1 MTPALSRTAS
11 PARQADVEL
20 APMAHEAEAPA
31 VEWTKERVGQ
41 WARAEGID
49 EQVAAKLERQEVDG
63 DTLLAYARAKA
74 ELRVDLDI
82 SVGAA
87 HKLYRAIQRLAAS
100 EGGGAAGDRSSWIRA
115 SVFSRSSVAD
125 VQRSGGGGH
134 GHKKCCYGFGL
145 PGFREIIEVIVI
157 LLAAFAFHEIV
168 GALET
173 VGLQKQQ
180 LDDLTSRFDTLDK
193 TASHLENALTDAQE
207 ASARAQAAADEA
219 KQTAA
224 DVEKVSK
231 NSTATV
237 SKIVANMEEKLQTVS
252 SLDARVHAL
261 EERAPV
267 PLGLIA
273 TWNGVVS
280 ELPEGWAQCDGS
292 HGTPDLRDKFVVAAG
307 NRYVLGSSA
316 DAGENV
322 NSSATLHSFCDGAKR
337 CFESAGINGVLSV
350 TLGEP
355 VPAHYALLYVM
366 RVGS

>member
-1 MTPALSRTAS
+1 
-11 PARQADVEL
+11 
-20 APMAHEAEAPA
+20 
-31 VEWTKERVGQ
+31 
-41 WARAEGID
+41 
-49 EQVAAKLERQEVDG
+49 
-63 DTLLAYARAKA
+63 
-74 ELRVDLDI
+74 
-82 SVGAA
+82 
-87 HKLYRAIQRLAAS
+87 
-100 EGGGAAGDRSSWIRA
+100 
-115 SVFSRSSVAD
+115 
-125 VQRSGGGGH
+125 
-134 GHKKCCYGFGL
+134 
-145 PGFREIIEVIVI
+145 
-157 LLAAFAFHEIV
+157 V

-180 LDDLTSRFDTLDK
+180 LDGLTSRFDTLNK
-193 TASHLENALTDAQE
+193 TASHLEHALTDAQE

-237 SKIVANMEEKLQTVS
+237 LKIVASMEEKLQTVS

-273 TWNGVVS
+273 TWNGAVS

-307 NRYVLGSSA
+307 NRYALGSST
-316 DAGENV
+316 DTGENF
-322 NSSATLHSFCDGAKR
+322 NSSATLHRFCDGNCR
-337 CFESAGINGVLSV
+337 MGMPTTGVESV
-350 TLGEP
+350 TPGEP

-366 RVGS
+366 RVGAAA